1 MLSAQPLH
9 EVGQPAARDALG
21 AGCPQKRVV
30 VRHTCLPV
38 VFVNSLR
45 MIMQTNRGENRTTNE
60 PSLQDC
66 VRVSGPDVSAV
77 RVPDALY

>member
-9 EVGQPAARDALG
+9 EVSQPAARDALG

-45 MIMQTNRGENRTTNE
+45 MIMQTNRGEN
-60 PSLQDC
+60 
-66 VRVSGPDVSAV
+66 
-77 RVPDALY
+77 